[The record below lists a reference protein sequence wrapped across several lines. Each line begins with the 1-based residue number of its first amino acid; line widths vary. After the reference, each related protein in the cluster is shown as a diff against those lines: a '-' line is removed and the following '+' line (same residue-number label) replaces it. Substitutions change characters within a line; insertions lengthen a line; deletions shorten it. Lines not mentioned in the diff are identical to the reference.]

1 MNRYAF
7 YTAVA
12 VGLAWRI
19 YMLTNYGL
27 VSGGEVD
34 VYLADEGVVG
44 LMGKHI
50 LEGRELPVFFYGQ
63 SYLGAL
69 EAYCA
74 ALAFALFG
82 VSFVSLR
89 LVTFLFSIAV
99 GVAVYHFAYR
109 IYSVAVA
116 RWATALVAVAP
127 MYFLQWNLKA
137 RGGFV
142 EHILLVFLVML
153 AFWHFYIYHR
163 RDTRTAFLLGLV
175 SGIALW
181 VNQLVAAYLG
191 VMAMLVLWHR
201 EDRRGWTPAVVGLL
215 LGASLLIG
223 YNIAHPLA
231 TARSLARKALVLNRV
246 DVAERDQSWAQR
258 GAAERVRALGD
269 GFDKLGI
276 VFGVPPGEGVER
288 LGMSQDSKTG
298 GPLAG
303 VRRALFVLPLAVF
316 AAGLWAA
323 RPRRGPGGWAGLHSD
338 QLLGIFAVVTFL
350 VGYVSPRYMLPAY
363 PIAAILAAV
372 LAARSGGPWRRPVH
386 AGLAAVMIFNVA
398 SWVDAASLPP
408 AADEDR
414 GLALIELIR
423 SKGISACYSAAPMY
437 HLVFAS
443 NETVVLSPLQ
453 KDRYP
458 AYSAVVEAADSIC
471 YVFRDDQTTKRQH
484 VAMQELLERH
494 HVRYQQA
501 QVGPYRVLYDFTPRR
516 AITAAEV
523 EKVRHQETA
532 RVGPGTKNDTETE

>member
-12 VGLAWRI
+12 VGIAWRI
-19 YMLTNYGL
+19 YMLTHYGL

-50 LEGRELPVFFYGQ
+50 AEGRELPVFFYGQ
-63 SYLGAL
+63 AYLGAL

-74 ALAFALFG
+74 ALAFWLFG
-82 VSFVSLR
+82 TSFLSLR

-99 GVAVYHFAYR
+99 GVAVFHFAHR
-109 IYSVAVA
+109 VYSVAVA
-116 RWATALVAVAP
+116 RWATALVAIAP

-142 EHILLVFLVML
+142 EHVLLVFLVML
-153 AFWHFYIYHR
+153 AFWHFYVCHR
-163 RDTRTAFLLGLV
+163 RDNVTAFSLGMV

-191 VMAMLVLWHR
+191 VMAILLLWHR
-201 EDRRGWTPAVVGLL
+201 QDRRGWKPALLGLL
-215 LGASLLIG
+215 IGSSLLIG
-223 YNIAHPLA
+223 YNVVHPLA
-231 TARSLARKALVLNRV
+231 TARALARKALVLNRV
-246 DVAERDQSWAQR
+246 DVAERDDSWAQR

-269 GFDKLGI
+269 GLDKLGI

-303 VRRALFVLPLAVF
+303 MRRALFVLPLIVF

-338 QLLGIFAVVTFL
+338 QLLGIFAIVTFL

-363 PIAAILAAV
+363 PIAAVMAAV
-372 LAARSGGPWRRPVH
+372 LAARAGGPWRRPVH
-386 AGLAAVMIFNVA
+386 VALAAVMVFNVA

-414 GLALIELIR
+414 GLGLIELIR
-423 SKGISACYSAAPMY
+423 SKGIGACYSAAPMY

-443 NETVVLSPLQ
+443 RESVVLSPLQ

-458 AYSAVVEAADSIC
+458 PYSEIVEAADSIC

-484 VAMQELLERH
+484 VAMQQLLERH
-494 HVRYQQA
+494 QVRYEQA
-501 QVGPYRVLYDFTPRR
+501 QVGPYRVLYGFEPRR

-523 EKVRHQETA
+523 EQVRHQETA
-532 RVGPGTKNDTETE
+532 RVGVSEILTTE